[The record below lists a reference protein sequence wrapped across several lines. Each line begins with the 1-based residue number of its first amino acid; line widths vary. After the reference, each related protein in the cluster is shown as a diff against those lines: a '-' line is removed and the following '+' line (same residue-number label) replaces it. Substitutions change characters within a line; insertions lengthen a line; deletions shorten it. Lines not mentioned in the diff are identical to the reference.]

1 MWAGGGG
8 GWVGGGLLLNEGIL
22 KWTHRVN
29 KGQKEVKKILPINL

>member
-8 GWVGGGLLLNEGIL
+8 EWSGGLLLNEGIL
-22 KWTHRVN
+22 KWTHGVN